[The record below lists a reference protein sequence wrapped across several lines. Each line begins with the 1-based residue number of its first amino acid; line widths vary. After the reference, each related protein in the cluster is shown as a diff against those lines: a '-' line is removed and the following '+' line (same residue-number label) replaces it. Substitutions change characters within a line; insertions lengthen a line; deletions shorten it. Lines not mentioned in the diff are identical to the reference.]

1 MTNVAEG
8 VTPGVD
14 NSRSDDSGRGHVP
27 GGSSMWFFVIGDLLI
42 FGVYFVGYM
51 YFRGQNHE
59 LFLQSQAR
67 LNLDIGAI
75 NTVMLLTSSLF
86 VALGTEAARAGN
98 GADALQRFWVALT
111 FGAAFPLLKMF
122 EWIPEITSGLTPG
135 TNLFFMYYYVMTG
148 MHLCHVVLGLVIM
161 CFIIRSLKTAEVPKI
176 SFVETGA
183 TYWHMVDVLWL
194 VLFALLYL
202 MGEAMT
208 SLIRDPPPIVW
219 GLLTTITLASSW
231 IC

>member
-14 NSRSDDSGRGHVP
+14 NFRPDDRGQGHVP
-27 GGSSMWFFVIGDLLI
+27 GESSMWFFVIGDLLI

-86 VALGTEAARAGN
+86 VVLGTEAARAGN
-98 GADALQRFWVALT
+98 RAAGLQRVWVALA
-111 FGAAFPLLKMF
+111 FGAAFPL
-122 EWIPEITSGLTPG
+122 SQ
-135 TNLFFMYYYVMTG
+135 V
-148 MHLCHVVLGLVIM
+148 
-161 CFIIRSLKTAEVPKI
+161 
-176 SFVETGA
+176 
-183 TYWHMVDVLWL
+183 
-194 VLFALLYL
+194 
-202 MGEAMT
+202 
-208 SLIRDPPPIVW
+208 
-219 GLLTTITLASSW
+219 
-231 IC
+231 

>member
-14 NSRSDDSGRGHVP
+14 NSRSDDSRQGHVP
-27 GGSSMWFFVIGDLLI
+27 GEASMWFFVIGDLLI

-98 GADALQRFWVALT
+98 RAAALQPVLIAL
-111 FGAAFPLLKMF
+111 
-122 EWIPEITSGLTPG
+122 
-135 TNLFFMYYYVMTG
+135 
-148 MHLCHVVLGLVIM
+148 
-161 CFIIRSLKTAEVPKI
+161 
-176 SFVETGA
+176 
-183 TYWHMVDVLWL
+183 
-194 VLFALLYL
+194 ALR
-202 MGEAMT
+202 A
-208 SLIRDPPPIVW
+208 P
-219 GLLTTITLASSW
+219 
-231 IC
+231 